1 MLSCRTLKRLI
12 KYVSKMR
19 YLLAKVEKIVRLA
32 NREIALVSYAF
43 EWKQSVD
50 WVGVACPPS
59 NYNVH

>member
-1 MLSCRTLKRLI
+1 
-12 KYVSKMR
+12 MR